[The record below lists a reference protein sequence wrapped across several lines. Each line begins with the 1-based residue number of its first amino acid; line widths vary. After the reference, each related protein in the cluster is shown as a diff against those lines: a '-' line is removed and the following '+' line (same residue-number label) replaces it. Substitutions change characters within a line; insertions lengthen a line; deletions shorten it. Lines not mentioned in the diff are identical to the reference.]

1 MKKKPKTFQEAANI
15 IWAECLDLMC
25 RKQNDYGPDN
35 ILDLGEKGVFVR
47 TYDKL
52 KRLKRIVWEGRKIKV
67 SDEKTVDTWR
77 DTANYAIIALMVKRG
92 WFGLP
97 LKEDLK

>member
-1 MKKKPKTFQEAANI
+1 MKQPKTFQEAANLV
-15 IWAECLDLMC
+15 AQECLKVMYI
-25 RKQNDYGPDN
+25 KQNDYGPDN

-52 KRLKRIVWEGRKIKV
+52 KRLKRIVWEGRKAKV
-67 SDEKTVDTWR
+67 SDEKIDDTWI
-77 DTANYAIIALMVKRG
+77 DTANYAMIALMVRKG

-97 LKEDLK
+97 LEDE